1 MHICVLG
8 AGVIGL
14 TTAHRLLRDGHQV
27 TLVDADTEAGSGASR
42 GNGAQL
48 SYSYVAPLADASIWK
63 KWPEYLFSKNSPLTL
78 RPTADSA
85 QWRWLLQFLAAC
97 NTRRARETTVEL
109 LRLAFLS
116 RDELAQLRTAEPLSF
131 AHRVAGKLVMYDD
144 AAALES
150 ARRQVAFQAE
160 YGCTQQV
167 LGIDG
172 CVEVEPALAASA
184 HRFVGG
190 VYTPDEEVGDCA
202 LFCRALF
209 ADMQSHRNFR
219 FVCARIEGG
228 RINRGRLVSVTSDAG
243 ELSADAYVLALGAG
257 SAAFARRLGFYL
269 PVYALKGYSITVPL
283 GEAASDAVP
292 RVSITDMARKIV
304 YARLDDRL
312 RVAGRVELV
321 GMDGR
326 IHPRALDELK
336 QGLSELFPACPR
348 VPDAQLSPWAGF
360 RPATPTG
367 LPIIGA
373 SPVGNLYLNCG
384 QGSLGWTLACGSAAL
399 LAAEI
404 ERRKPAIDSAPYG
417 YARKDSA
424 LPA

>member
-27 TLVDADTEAGSGASR
+27 TLVDADAEAGSGASR

-63 KWPEYLFSKNSPLTL
+63 KWPQYLFSDDSPLSL
-78 RPTADSA
+78 RLSADSA

-97 NTRRARETTVEL
+97 NPSRARATTVEL

-116 RDELAQLRTAEPLSF
+116 RDELTQLRASEPLSF

-144 AAALES
+144 AAGLEA

-160 YGCTQQV
+160 YGCAQQV
-167 LGIDG
+167 LDMAG
-172 CVEVEPALAASA
+172 CVEIEPALAASA

-209 ADMQSHRNFR
+209 AEMQSNRNFR
-219 FVCARIEGG
+219 FMCARIEGG
-228 RINRGRLVSVTSDAG
+228 RVNRGRLVAVKSDIG
-243 ELSADAYVLALGAG
+243 ELPADAYVLALGAG

-269 PVYALKGYSITVPL
+269 PVYPLKGYSITVPL
-283 GEAASDAVP
+283 GDAAPDAVP
-292 RVSITDMARKIV
+292 SVSITDMARKIV

-321 GMDGR
+321 GMDAR
-326 IHPRALDELK
+326 VQPRAIEELK
-336 QGLSELFPACPR
+336 QGLAELFPACPR
-348 VPDAQLSPWAGF
+348 LPDAQISPWAGF

-373 SPVGNLYLNCG
+373 SPIANLYLNCG

-404 ERRKPAIDSAPYG
+404 ERRKPAIDSTPYG
-417 YARKDSA
+417 YARKGSA